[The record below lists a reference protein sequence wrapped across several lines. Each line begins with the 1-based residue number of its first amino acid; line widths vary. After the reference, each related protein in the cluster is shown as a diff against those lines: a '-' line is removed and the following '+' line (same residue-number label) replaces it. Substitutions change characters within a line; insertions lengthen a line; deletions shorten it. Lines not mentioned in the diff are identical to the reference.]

1 MLLDCEAYR
10 VERRKVML
18 HPERVRR
25 NASVRRITRAV
36 SWGQGLTE
44 WEQQSDHKLAHLGM
58 FWGPDEQRQLG

>member
-1 MLLDCEAYR
+1 
-10 VERRKVML
+10 ML